1 MPPSPFIPMAVIL
14 FHCVTTAQPPQPCS
28 VDGSCNSAAGAF
40 PDLPLQEYFWSICI
54 CCTVRPINV
63 HLCKLQLL
71 SSRRGPLGP
80 HPSQHLI
87 LDFFSF
93 TKYVQFSWHCG
104 RLPDLPDLNF
114 QILWKEVIFSV
125 PIRLPRA
132 SQVVLVVKN
141 SPTNAR
147 DERDT
152 VSVPGLGRFPGGGH
166 DNPLQYSCLE
176 NPMDRGGWWATVH
189 RAAKSWTQ
197 LKWLSTHTHACTD
210 TLDF

>member
-80 HPSQHLI
+80 HPSQHLYLVFFVIAI
-87 LDFFSF
+87 LTSVRFYLVFICTYLMINEEHLFICLLSIYVSFSGKCLF
-93 TKYVQFSWHCG
+93 KS
-104 RLPDLPDLNF
+104 
-114 QILWKEVIFSV
+114 S
-125 PIRLPRA
+125 A
-132 SQVVLVVKN
+132 S
-141 SPTNAR
+141 
-147 DERDT
+147 
-152 VSVPGLGRFPGGGH
+152 F
-166 DNPLQYSCLE
+166 
-176 NPMDRGGWWATVH
+176 
-189 RAAKSWTQ
+189 
-197 LKWLSTHTHACTD
+197 
-210 TLDF
+210 